1 VRYRVDD
8 LAARCDVSVDTIR
21 YYQTKGL
28 LRRPEREGRVAW
40 YDDSHVEQLARIRE
54 LKDQGFTL
62 AMVGRV
68 LAGELD
74 AAEQA
79 LALAIAGPLPGQDG
93 MADATLTIADLAQ
106 RTGVSPTLLE
116 ALARQELLVPRGEGD
131 AARYTPGDADV
142 VHAGL
147 ALLEA
152 GVPLSELLELARRHA
167 EAMQATAEHAV
178 DLFARFVR
186 DPIRAEA
193 GDAEVAERT
202 VAALHQM
209 LPATGTLIAHHFRR
223 QLLDAARARL
233 EADGTALPAATDEDR
248 PVRAG
253 HGRGSD
259 PPATSGTDEHR
270 HLAAEAHDA
279 GGGRR

>member
-1 VRYRVDD
+1 MRYRVDD

-21 YYQTKGL
+21 YYQSRGL
-28 LRRPEREGRVAW
+28 LPRPVREGRAAW
-40 YDDSHVEQLARIRE
+40 YDDAHVERLQRIRE
-54 LKDQGFTL
+54 LKDEGFTL

-93 MADATLTIADLAQ
+93 LADATLTIEDLAE
-106 RTGVSPTLLE
+106 RTGVPATLLE
-116 ALARQELLVPRGEGD
+116 ALAREDLLAPRGEGA
-131 AARYTPGDADV
+131 AARYTPGDAEV
-142 VHAGL
+142 VHAGM

-167 EAMQATAEHAV
+167 EASRATAEHAV

-186 DPIRAEA
+186 DPIRADA
-193 GDAEVAERT
+193 DDAEVADRT

-209 LPATGTLIAHHFRR
+209 LPATGTLVAHHFRR
-223 QLLDAARARL
+223 QLLDAARDRL
-233 EADGTALPAATDEDR
+233 EADGGVLEDGGALDTP
-248 PVRAG
+248 
-253 HGRGSD
+253 
-259 PPATSGTDEHR
+259 GTGADAP
-270 HLAAEAHDA
+270 LDA
-279 GGGRR
+279 GGAQR